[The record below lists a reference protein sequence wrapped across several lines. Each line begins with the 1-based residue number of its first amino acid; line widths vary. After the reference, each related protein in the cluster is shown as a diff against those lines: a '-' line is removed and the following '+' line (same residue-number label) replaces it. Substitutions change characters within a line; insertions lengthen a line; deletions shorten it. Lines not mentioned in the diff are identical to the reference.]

1 MIAALNTI
9 IIYAKN
15 MQRTA
20 DFYQK
25 FFGFVPT
32 DNVVEGLIEL
42 KASNG
47 GISLLIHQAAR
58 SVRGG
63 QIGLK
68 LMFDVEDI
76 EAFKQQSA
84 ELGLVFGTTHQAN
97 GYSFANSK
105 DLDNNAIS
113 ISNRGSAKN
122 AEAVVE

>member
-15 MQRTA
+15 MQRSA
-20 DFYQK
+20 EFYQK
-25 FFGFVPT
+25 YFGFEST
-32 DNVVEGLIEL
+32 GEVVEGLIEL
-42 KASNG
+42 TAAQG
-47 GISLLIHQAAR
+47 GLNILIHQAAR

-63 QIGLK
+63 QVGLK

-84 ELGLVFGTTHQAN
+84 ELGLVFGTTHHAN
-97 GYSFANSK
+97 GYSFANTK

-113 ISNRGSAKN
+113 ISSRRFRAT
-122 AEAVVE
+122 V